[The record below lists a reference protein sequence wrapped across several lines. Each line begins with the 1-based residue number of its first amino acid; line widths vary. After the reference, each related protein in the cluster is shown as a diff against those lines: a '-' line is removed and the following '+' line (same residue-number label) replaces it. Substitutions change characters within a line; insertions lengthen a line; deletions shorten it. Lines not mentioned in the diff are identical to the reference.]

1 MGIKLISNK
10 VELNVGA
17 TSVFYNDGQVM
28 LTNALKNTIK
38 KKKLTE
44 TTKHLFKIDYVV
56 TKIVRKYQIKNRESI
71 RVERGMAQSISGYCK
86 QLSFKS

>member
-44 TTKHLFKIDYVV
+44 TTNLFKIDYVV